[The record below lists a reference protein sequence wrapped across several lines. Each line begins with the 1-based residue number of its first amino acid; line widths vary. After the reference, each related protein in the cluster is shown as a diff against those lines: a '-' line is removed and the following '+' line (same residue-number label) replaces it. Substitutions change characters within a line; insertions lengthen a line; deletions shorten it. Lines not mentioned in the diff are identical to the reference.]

1 MRAGA
6 IIARPTLQAVWLI
19 WQAWYGLAVKTTLNL
34 DDDLMRA
41 VREHARRRGMTLT
54 ALVSNA
60 LRRAL
65 AEPSPVRFH
74 LDLPVTRGDRM
85 PTIDIDSNAAL
96 EEYLDRAE
104 QRPAS

>member
-1 MRAGA
+1 MVAGIRFQPRRGYRAGRGA
-6 IIARPTLQAVWLI
+6 SAAGTAPHRPPLQAVWLI
-19 WQAWYGLAVKTTLNL
+19 WQAWYGSALKITLEL

-65 AEPSPVRFH
+65 AEPSPVRFQ
-74 LDLPVTRGDRM
+74 LDLPVTCG
-85 PTIDIDSNAAL
+85 N
-96 EEYLDRAE
+96 
-104 QRPAS
+104 